1 MSEPPNKGNAPRDNT
16 RGARPSKA
24 AYEQFLKRILAAK
37 IAKARQKRKGKKGDG
52 MTIEQVAHLYNARRY
67 GYSYRAT
74 CPVHCDLN
82 RSLCINEDK
91 DGRVLIHCRCGCSI
105 EEILKARGLN
115 RKSLRQNQDA

>member
-1 MSEPPNKGNAPRDNT
+1 MNASPNKGNAPRDYK
-16 RGARPSKA
+16 RGARPHKA
-24 AYEQFLKRILAAK
+24 AYEQLLKRIVAAK

-52 MTIEQVAHLYNARRY
+52 MTIAQVAHLYNARRY
-67 GYSYRAT
+67 EHGYRAT

-105 EEILKARGLN
+105 DEILKSRALT